1 MTNIIDKIKSQ
12 TIPLSDI
19 CYVAI
24 GIVPHDSKTG
34 ASKDR
39 LISLTKSVPTQ
50 KQYIEGKDIGRY
62 RISWRGIY
70 LDYQPHIMHRPKFP
84 EFLEND
90 KLFIRNISTKEGLL
104 AVLDGEHFY
113 ANDTVSIC
121 VPWHFLKNVKER
133 GVLGSTI
140 QLENSKKYVLRYL
153 LALVNSKLLNFYFKK
168 VLSSNLHVYPE
179 AVRNLPIYRIDFNNT
194 ENVERCKQ
202 LSEYAGK
209 MLNLQK
215 DLGPATQ
222 NSNEWER
229 LKSEIGKTDRKIDE
243 EVYKLYGLTPEEIK
257 VVEDNK

>member
-1 MTNIIDKIKSQ
+1 M
-12 TIPLSDI
+12 
-19 CYVAI
+19 
-24 GIVPHDSKTG
+24 
-34 ASKDR
+34 
-39 LISLTKSVPTQ
+39 
-50 KQYIEGKDIGRY
+50 
-62 RISWRGIY
+62 
-70 LDYQPHIMHRPKFP
+70 
-84 EFLEND
+84 
-90 KLFIRNISTKEGLL
+90 
-104 AVLDGEHFY
+104 
-113 ANDTVSIC
+113 
-121 VPWHFLKNVKER
+121 
-133 GVLGSTI
+133 
-140 QLENSKKYVLRYL
+140 
-153 LALVNSKLLNFYFKK
+153 
-168 VLSSNLHVYPE
+168 LSSNLHVYPE